1 MFVGPTI
8 LTAKLP
14 ETTIWTKKTSTRS
27 TKQHQT
33 QHSNQKHKQQK
44 LQHRQ
49 KKIATANFLGCV
61 KLKST

>member
-44 LQHRQ
+44 LQHQQ
-49 KKIATANFLGCV
+49 KK
-61 KLKST
+61 